1 MMNTYV
7 QDLSVAV
14 MWTGWICH

>member
-7 QDLSVAV
+7 QELSVAV
-14 MWTGWICH
+14 MWACWICH